1 MYNCYLIIVNN
12 RSSSTINDCPLTR
25 KQNCI
30 PSKIASHPEQL
41 PILVE
46 VRIIF
51 FVIFWFVPGIKF
63 SSLIFTSRYDLRYL
77 SSSSF
82 RFLGLIGI
90 SFSLFFFFFFTKNC
104 VSVNSCHVARA
115 MHLADVFDFTPD
127 TYFNRRNGRSKQVV
141 GGGCLPV
148 TRI

>member
-30 PSKIASHPEQL
+30 PSKIAFHPEQL

-63 SSLIFTSRYDLRYL
+63 SSLIFTSRYL

-82 RFLGLIGI
+82 DFLGLIGI
-90 SFSLFFFFFFTKNC
+90 SFSLLFLFFFFFTKNC